1 MPSFCP
7 IKSLLTLV
15 LILLL
20 GVAPPGLAQPGGIP
34 AAAWLEQ
41 LGMATLTPESLPE
54 VLAEGAAT
62 LQSKIK
68 SLAARLADSRQQLS
82 QTQTPGEGKIVGT
95 ACEPPLQC
103 LYFCVVALWRLGVS

>member
-1 MPSFCP
+1 VKPCP
-7 IKSLLTLV
+7 LAFLFGFYS
-15 LILLL
+15 IL
-20 GVAPPGLAQPGGIP
+20 ARFLADFALCRPYHAGS

-95 ACEPPLQC
+95 ACEPPRQC